1 MRISRE
7 SDIESSGPSL
17 EGARVI
23 NSERRVLIHRSP
35 GCMDAQPWVFWV
47 STDGHSDGSKEVVHR

>member
-23 NSERRVLIHRSP
+23 NSERRVQKL
-35 GCMDAQPWVFWV
+35 
-47 STDGHSDGSKEVVHR
+47 